1 MSNPRTRSKAQ
12 AGAPAS
18 ATMQP
23 VGLVVPSTHSRSS
36 SYDNVNAWRE
46 KQAAFPASSAGSPD
60 EDCMPPNDDGSVS
73 GSAVTP
79 ASSVILKRNSAN
91 GDVESV
97 SNDGNKPKRIPTTP
111 HRTSPIFQTHATELT
126 VLVSFARILCQISYN
141 SAQFRPLYVTDQQ
154 KCASSQQRWRPTRS
168 QTRKGELN

>member
-79 ASSVILKRNSAN
+79 ASSVILQRNSAN

-126 VLVSFARILCQISYN
+126 VLASLAHILSQSHSIPPNFVHYTSRTNRSARPHS
-141 SAQFRPLYVTDQQ
+141 RDGDQPFPRCG
-154 KCASSQQRWRPTRS
+154 KAS
-168 QTRKGELN
+168 